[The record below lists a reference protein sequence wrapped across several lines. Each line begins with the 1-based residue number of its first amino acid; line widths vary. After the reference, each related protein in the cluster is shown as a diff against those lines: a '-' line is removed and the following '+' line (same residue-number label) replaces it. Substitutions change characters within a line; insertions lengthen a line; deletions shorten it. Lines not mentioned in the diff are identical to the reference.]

1 MKRLASKH
9 NFTTGKWLI
18 PVPWSEADEVWRKL
32 VLALMEGQF
41 ADDLG
46 VLFIKVH
53 GRSDPETN
61 PHNLVQGEVQSNAMI
76 LVGTQ
81 DWTSE
86 EKTMEVAKVIRSLGI
101 TQELKYKPDF
111 YSNLKIYQFNLVN
124 LRPSIYY
131 CL

>member
-1 MKRLASKH
+1 MKRLAGKH

-18 PVPWSEADEVWRKL
+18 PVQWSEADEVWRKL
-32 VLALMEGQF
+32 VYALMEGKF

-53 GRSDPETN
+53 GRSDPKTN
-61 PHNLVQGEVQSNAMI
+61 PHNLVHGEVQSNAMI

-101 TQELKYKPDF
+101 TQELIYKPDF
-111 YSNLKIYQFNLVN
+111 YSNLKIFQFNLVN